1 MFAVEFAPVT
11 IPSWVERVALPKY
24 PIMPFAGYIL
34 LGLGVL
40 LLLIGYFAPIK
51 KLPALLAAAALM
63 AYYPLSYLARWFLF
77 RFDAEA
83 RALREPNKF
92 EEFLFSHTRILDWSI
107 LGICAFFG
115 FVFLVWTM
123 WATLRKWRRP
133 HVKETA
139 STDKPFAPQPASRP
153 LSPPQP
159 APRPVSPPQLAAAR
173 PAAPP
178 RPPAPPPMPQV
189 KKVPK
194 KPTAPP
200 SDNPFDFG

>member
-24 PIMPFAGYIL
+24 PIVPLAGYIL

-51 KLPALLAAAALM
+51 KLPALLAAIALM
-63 AYYPLSYLARWFLF
+63 AYYPLSYVALWFLF

-83 RALREPNKF
+83 RALREPNKI

-107 LGICAFFG
+107 LGGCAFFG
-115 FVFLVWTM
+115 FVFFVWMM
-123 WATLRKWRRP
+123 WATLRKWRQPRL
-133 HVKETA
+133 KETA
-139 STDKPFAPQPASRP
+139 AADNPAAPQPASRP
-153 LSPPQP
+153 VSRPQP
-159 APRPVSPPQLAAAR
+159 VSRPVSPPQPAAARPPVPR

-178 RPPAPPPMPQV
+178 QAPQV

-200 SDNPFDFG
+200 ADDPFNFG